1 MCTYCTPQSC
11 SRQKWVPEGLGISQP
26 SPKDPQICLSQLC
39 KSVGTHGKRQGWTDV
54 GGQPLDTWNTDSRC
68 QKTTLKMRFFC
79 NTSDLKGEGGS
90 T

>member
-54 GGQPLDTWNTDSRC
+54 GGAALRHMEYRLALPKDHTQNEVLL
-68 QKTTLKMRFFC
+68 QYF
-79 NTSDLKGEGGS
+79 
-90 T
+90 